1 MPNLFILLDSYNDG
15 KLSVKE
21 LRSAH
26 DRLIPLEPSGGKMV
40 TRAILQPAAVVRLG
54 HWIYGNYDPNL
65 LAQQT
70 GNAGYIPQPVA
81 PGAGPIW
88 LRKLDRNGDGDV
100 SRTEFVGSKAAFDAI
115 DANKDGLISLE
126 EAEAYDKRSRK

>member
-70 GNAGYIPQPVA
+70 GNAGYIAQPVA